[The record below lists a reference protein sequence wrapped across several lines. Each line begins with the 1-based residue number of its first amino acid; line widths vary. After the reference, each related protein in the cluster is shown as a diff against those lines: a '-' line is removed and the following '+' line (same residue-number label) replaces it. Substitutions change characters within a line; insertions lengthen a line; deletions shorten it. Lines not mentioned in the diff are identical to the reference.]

1 MAATNQ
7 QSLTFRIGVFVLAS
21 IILLA
26 ILITLFGGSGTLF
39 KSYLTYAI
47 TFDYAPGVSEGTP
60 VRRSGVRIG
69 QVQSVQLDDKTGKVR
84 VTIRIDSP
92 HVLYQDDQPVLVQG
106 ALSGDTSIDFVPRP
120 AENKPAEA
128 EPQHTENRYE
138 KGSDP
143 LPQEG
148 RGLEKCEHVPGGA
161 RGLAPFRTDSQGR
174 EPELQPVA
182 LELAQAPPAQPLPA
196 NPPPRVPAP
205 PGHEFTGA
213 TQPNVG
219 AVLQEL
225 TKISAPA
232 QASLAAI
239 QKVLDQLE
247 KMTPLMQETLRVY
260 RDLGS
265 ETNKILPELRRSN
278 EEIQTTTR
286 NWGRLGER
294 LDVLLQSN
302 QDKLVKTLDNL
313 NDTIVRVGNVF
324 NDENQRNLATTL
336 KNVSAGSKNLESIS
350 RDTDALLQESRKT
363 VQRVNDSVTQADQV
377 LGNLQ
382 QATRPMA
389 ERSNAIMMNLDEST
403 AKLNKAMTEVQQLLR
418 GASQGDG
425 TLRRLLLDPSLYN
438 NLNDAACMLDRSL
451 PRVDRILHDFEV
463 FADKVARH
471 PESLGVRGAI
481 SPSSG
486 LKEAPSGM
494 MHWQGLPGQ

>member
-1 MAATNQ
+1 MARIETEKKMAATNQ

-26 ILITLFGGSGTLF
+26 ILMTLFGGSGTLF
-39 KSYLTYAI
+39 KAYDTYSI
-47 TFDYAPGVSEGTP
+47 IFDYAPGVGEGTP

-84 VTIRIDSP
+84 VIVRIDRP
-92 HVLYQDDQPVLVQG
+92 HLLYKDDQPILVQG
-106 ALSGDTSIDFVPRP
+106 ALSGDTSIDFVQRPLESQP
-120 AENKPAEA
+120 AEP
-128 EPQHTENRYE
+128 EPQHTQIDEA
-138 KGSDP
+138 G
-143 LPQEG
+143 
-148 RGLEKCEHVPGGA
+148 
-161 RGLAPFRTDSQGR
+161 
-174 EPELQPVA
+174 LQPVA
-182 LELAQAPPAQPLPA
+182 LEMAQAPANQPLPA
-196 NPPPRVPAP
+196 NPPPRIPAQ

-225 TKISAPA
+225 TRISTPA
-232 QASLAAI
+232 QAALTEM
-239 QKVLDQLE
+239 QKVLERLD
-247 KMTPLMQETLRVY
+247 KMTPLMEETLRVY

-265 ETNKILPELRRSN
+265 ETNKMLPELRRSN

-294 LDVLLQSN
+294 FDVLLQSN

-313 NDTIVRVGNVF
+313 NDTVVRVGNVF

-350 RDTDALLQESRKT
+350 KNTDELLKESRKT
-363 VQRVNDSVTQADQV
+363 VQRVNDSITQADQV
-377 LGNLQ
+377 LSNLQ

-389 ERSNAIMMNLDEST
+389 ERSNAIMTNLDEST
-403 AKLNKAMTEVQQLLR
+403 AKLNKTMTDVQELLR
-418 GASQGDG
+418 AAGQGDG
-425 TLRRLLLDPSLYN
+425 TFRRLLLDPSLYN
-438 NLNDAACMLDRSL
+438 NLNDAACLLDRSL
-451 PRVDRILHDFEV
+451 PRVDRILRDFEV

-486 LKEAPSGM
+486 LKDAPASM

>member
-1 MAATNQ
+1 MARIETEKKMAATNQ

-21 IILLA
+21 LILLA
-26 ILITLFGGSGTLF
+26 ILITLFGGSGTVF
-39 KSYLTYAI
+39 KAYHTYYI
-47 TFDYAPGVSEGTP
+47 VFDYAPGVGEGTP

-69 QVQSVQLDDKTGKVR
+69 QVQSVQLDDNTGKVR
-84 VTIRIDSP
+84 VAIRIDSP
-92 HVLYQDDQPVLVQG
+92 HVLYEDDEPVLVQG
-106 ALSGDTSIDFVPRP
+106 ALSGDTSIDFVQRP
-120 AENKPAEA
+120 PENKPAET
-128 EPQHTENRYE
+128 ETQH
-138 KGSDP
+138 SHCD
-143 LPQEG
+143 
-148 RGLEKCEHVPGGA
+148 A
-161 RGLAPFRTDSQGR
+161 
-174 EPELQPVA
+174 PELRPVA
-182 LELAQAPPAQPLPA
+182 LEIAQAPPNQPPPA
-196 NPPPRVPAP
+196 NPPPRVPAQ

-213 TQPNVG
+213 TQPSVG

-225 TKISAPA
+225 SKISTPA
-232 QASLAAI
+232 QAALTEM
-239 QKVLDQLE
+239 QKVLNRLD
-247 KMTPLMQETLRVY
+247 KMTPLMEETLRVY

-302 QDKLVKTLDNL
+302 QDKLIKTLDNL
-313 NDTIVRVGNVF
+313 NDTVVRVGNVF
-324 NDENQRNLATTL
+324 NDENQRNLANTL

-350 RDTDALLQESRKT
+350 KNTDEFLRESRKT

-377 LGNLQ
+377 LANLQ

-389 ERSNAIMMNLDEST
+389 ERSNAIMINLDEST
-403 AKLNKAMTEVQQLLR
+403 RKLNKTMTDVQELLR

-438 NLNDAACMLDRSL
+438 NLNDAACMLDHSL
-451 PRVDRILHDFEV
+451 PRVDRILRDFEV

-486 LKEAPSGM
+486 LKEAPASM